1 MVNGQLHEKD
11 GSCETSGSKVITRT
25 VNKLKMRSKT
35 DEVASVGLKIN
46 KACS

>member
-11 GSCETSGSKVITRT
+11 GSCAIIGSKVMTRA

-35 DEVASVGLKIN
+35 DEVASVALKLD
-46 KACS
+46 KTCS